1 MTSMDLSMERNGEDM
16 RKLLTGMIPFAVILL
31 AWFTASKAVSFND
44 AVNSVMLFLP
54 FVVAV
59 LALFMSIWYKNSRF
73 FFLTVFMLLSY
84 IILKIAAGKEAML
97 MEAVTGVS
105 ILIPIN
111 LVWLAF
117 VSERGILTGYGANK
131 AVLIGLQLAWVLVS
145 VLGKSDDPA
154 SGLLDPSQAMRIPA
168 PAIILYILAIA
179 FLLINY
185 ILKGQYIFVVFISI
199 LITTYISLHFAHRP
213 VILAI
218 FISSVFIMVVTAL
231 FEVSY
236 SLAFYDTLTGV
247 LSRRAFEQELDKLG
261 RQYCIAMVD
270 IDHFKQVNDMYGHDV
285 GDEVLKMVA
294 SILKRISHRAR
305 TFRYG
310 GEEFAIIFQGQ
321 RMSEVMAVL
330 ERVRTEIEQR
340 PFIIRSLDRPKKK
353 PEKITGSSKGRGKI
367 NITVSIGVA
376 QRTESLKNPQDVVKK
391 ADEALYRAKSGGRNR
406 VSK

>member
-1 MTSMDLSMERNGEDM
+1 MDLSIERNGECM
-16 RKLLTGMIPFAVILL
+16 RKLTTGLIPFAVILL
-31 AWFTASKAVSFND
+31 AWFTASKAASFND
-44 AVNSVMLFLP
+44 AVNSVMLILP
-54 FVVAV
+54 FVIAV

-73 FFLTVFMLLSY
+73 FFLTVFMLISY
-84 IILKIAAGKEAML
+84 IVLKIAAAKEAML
-97 MEAVTGVS
+97 MEAVTAIS

-117 VSERGILTGYGANK
+117 ISERGIITGYGANK
-131 AVLIGLQLAWVLVS
+131 AILIGIQLAWVLVS
-145 VLGKSDDPA
+145 VLGKSEDPA
-154 SGLLDPSQAMRIPA
+154 AGMLSPDQAMSIPA

-199 LITTYISLHFAHRP
+199 LITTYISLHFALRP

-218 FISSVFIMVVTAL
+218 FTNSVFIMVVSAL

-261 RQYCIAMVD
+261 KQYCIAMVD
-270 IDHFKQVNDMYGHDV
+270 IDHFKRVNDLYGHDI

-294 SILKRISHRAR
+294 SILNRISYKAR

-321 RMSEVMAVL
+321 RISDVMTVL
-330 ERVRTEIEQR
+330 ERVRAEVEQR
-340 PFIIRSLDRPKKK
+340 PFVIRSENRPQEK
-353 PEKITGSSKGRGKI
+353 PENITGSSKGRGRI

-376 QRTESLKNPQDVVKK
+376 QKTESLKTPPDVIKR
-391 ADEALYRAKSGGRNR
+391 ADEALYRAKSSGRNR

>member
-1 MTSMDLSMERNGEDM
+1 MDPSKERNGEYM
-16 RKLLTGMIPFAVILL
+16 RKLLTGLIPFAVILL
-31 AWFTASKAVSFND
+31 AWFTASKAGSFND
-44 AVNSVMLFLP
+44 AVNSVMLVIP
-54 FVVAV
+54 FVIAV

-73 FFLTVFMLLSY
+73 FFLTVFMLLSS
-84 IILKIAAGKEAML
+84 IILKIAVAKEAML
-97 MEAVTGVS
+97 VEAVTAIS

-111 LVWLAF
+111 MVWLAF
-117 VSERGILTGYGANK
+117 ISERGIITCYGANK
-131 AVLIGLQLAWVLVS
+131 ALLIGIQLAWVLVS
-145 VLGKSDDPA
+145 VLGKSEDPA
-154 SGLLDPSQAMRIPA
+154 GGLLNPDQAMRLPA
-168 PAIILYILAIA
+168 PAIILYVIAIG

-213 VILAI
+213 VIHAI
-218 FISSVFIMVVTAL
+218 FTSSVFIMVVSAL

-247 LSRRAFEQELDKLG
+247 LSRRAFDQELDKLG

-270 IDHFKQVNDMYGHDV
+270 IDHFKRVNDTYGHDI

-294 SILKRISHRAR
+294 SILSRISYRVR

-321 RMSEVMAVL
+321 RISEVMAVL
-330 ERVRTEIEQR
+330 ERVRLAVEQR
-340 PFIIRSLDRPKKK
+340 SFIIRSENRPKKK

-376 QRTESLKNPQDVVKK
+376 QKTESLKTPLEVVKK
-391 ADEALYRAKSGGRNR
+391 ADEALYRAKTGGRNR